1 MFAFQRRRN
10 LARGAVVTVTAGAVF
25 TAGLVGVPASGP
37 TSVKEA
43 AAASAEATSDGK
55 ALSEELAQAEAAAAG
70 KQVEAVNLRTE
81 RSETLANPDGTFTL
95 REYVQPVRTFK
106 NGTWASL
113 DTTLVQ
119 SPNGSWTPRASTADM
134 AFSDGGKGPF
144 ATLDRAGKQMSLSWP
159 GPGVLPEP
167 KVEGSTATYADVL
180 PGVDLTVTADTDGF
194 SHLLVVKTAQ
204 AARNPQLAEIDLPV
218 TTRGVEVRTQEGG
231 GLVAV
236 DEGAD
241 GPVFEA
247 AQPQMWD
254 SAGAASGT
262 QSSATQSSATQSSG
276 TQSSATQSSGTQ
288 SSLSAGGG
296 KADPVRGRGEDL
308 REGPGEGS
316 RVSPVKLGFRKGAM
330 VLTPDRKLLE
340 SATYPVYIDPV
351 TKTYTRSGW
360 TMVSSYFSSA
370 EFWKFSD
377 HEGVG
382 VCPRDVSA
390 LCASQTADDLKRQFY
405 AIPTGTLAGK
415 DIIDADFAITLANA
429 YNGTARP
436 VVLSR
441 VNSTGAAAI
450 SSATNWG
457 NQPSVKKTITSAS
470 TTARAGSCTATNQN
484 LRFDVKSTVQQAAD
498 SSWATTTF
506 RLAASNEDSYAYWN
520 RFCGNGQ
527 LEVKYNRLPP
537 QPSKAEMSI
546 SPGGKCVTGTGRPY
560 VDTPP
565 TMTAVIRD
573 YDHNDVAGKA
583 ETLRA
588 EFVLTR
594 YDSATA
600 KWIQVPS
607 FVTAPKSTYSDSS
620 NSQTGMA
627 KFSAKA
633 GVTGNPDNP
642 GAYTLLENVVYA
654 WQVRGSDGQG
664 WGPWSSPPPQACEF
678 ILDRTKPA
686 APTVTSTEYP
696 DDDAPHPGVGD
707 YGTFTFKSTSTD
719 VVSYRYEFQDG
730 TNGSVP
736 AQTGTGRPGTLRWAP
751 TGSGTQ
757 TLTVTAVDAAG
768 KSAVTPAGHSFV
780 VTDGR
785 APAAAWKLDDPA
797 TATAAAGR
805 AGDPSAAKGAGVT
818 FGATN
823 LGDKKSKV
831 ATSFNGSQ
839 NAYLSTSTPIVDTAK
854 SFSVSLWAYLPELPT
869 RDMTLVS
876 QDGTAEPGFVLGYD
890 GTTQKWEFRFPD
902 SGMDSLGEWR
912 VLDDTKAVANLWVH
926 LAAVYDAD
934 QRTMTLYKGD
944 KAAAAP
950 VQRRTS
956 WGAAGGLQMGRS
968 LALSGYTNHLKGSLS
983 AVRMYDRLLTAS
995 ELATVSESDP
1005 EQVGYWPLDEEANG
1019 VSPETDGGEGLAL
1032 SGGASVYRVADT
1044 VCDELDPT
1052 CTTVPAAPL
1061 WGDGHLQLD
1070 GTSGFAERGSGLV
1083 AAQGSFAVAA
1093 RARLASADP
1102 GKDQTVFALSGANG
1116 QAAVVRYSQAT
1127 KRWQLTV
1134 TDRDAGDAT
1143 PVTPEGPP
1151 SMPTPSSENSG
1162 DHLTLAY
1169 DAVFGEVKLYVN
1181 GQVSGVETLWPNTWD
1196 LSRVSIQVGRSL
1208 TGATGSDYFSGAL
1221 DEVSA
1226 YQGVVDQYRAVR
1238 IAAGVGDAT

>member
-1 MFAFQRRRN
+1 M
-10 LARGAVVTVTAGAVF
+10 ARGAIVTVTAGAVF
-25 TAGLVGVPASGP
+25 TAGLVGLPASGP
-37 TSVKEA
+37 ASIKEA
-43 AAASAEATSDGK
+43 AAVSESEASSDGK
-55 ALSEELAQAEAAAAG
+55 ALSEETAQAEAAEAG
-70 KQVEAVNLRTE
+70 KQVEALNLRTE

-95 REYVQPVRTFK
+95 REYVQPVRVFK
-106 NGTWASL
+106 NGKWASL
-113 DTTLVQ
+113 DTTLVRTA
-119 SPNGSWTPRASTADM
+119 NGTWTPKASTADM
-134 AFSDGGKGPF
+134 AFSNGGDGPF

-159 GPGVLPEP
+159 GGALPEP
-167 KVEGSTATYADVL
+167 EVEGSTVTYADVL
-180 PGVDLTVTADTDGF
+180 PDVDLTVTADTDGF
-194 SHLLVVKTAQ
+194 SHLLVVKTAE
-204 AARNPQLAEIDLPV
+204 AAENPLLSEISLPV
-218 TTRGVEVRTQEGG
+218 TTQGVQVRTQSGG

-236 DEGAD
+236 DEGSD

-254 SAGAASGT
+254 SAGTSGP
-262 QSSATQSSATQSSG
+262 QSGARVS
-276 TQSSATQSSGTQ
+276 
-288 SSLSAGGG
+288 GG
-296 KADPVRGRGEDL
+296 KIDPARGRGEDL

-316 RVSPVKLGFRKGAM
+316 RVSPVKVGFRKGAM
-330 VLTPDRKLLE
+330 VLTPDKKLLK
-340 SATYPVYIDPV
+340 SATYPLYIDPV

-360 TMVSSYFSSA
+360 TMVSSHFPEA

-382 VCPRDVSA
+382 RCPADISA
-390 LCASQTADDLKRQFY
+390 LCAGPDDRKRQFY
-405 AIPTGTLAGK
+405 AIPTGSLAGK
-415 DIIDADFAITLANA
+415 DIIEADFAITLANA
-429 YNGTARP
+429 YNGTARS

-441 VNSTGAAAI
+441 VNSTSAAAI
-450 SSATNWG
+450 SSATNWS

-484 LRFDVKSTVQQAAD
+484 LRFNVASAVQQAAD
-498 SSWATTTF
+498 SGWATTTF
-506 RLAASNEDSYAYWN
+506 RLASSEESSYAYWN

-537 QPSKAEMSI
+537 QPSRAEMSI
-546 SPGGKCVTGTGRPY
+546 SPGGKCVTGSARPY

-588 EFVLTR
+588 EFILTR

-607 FVTAPKSTYSDSS
+607 FVTNPKSTYSDPA

-633 GVTGNPDNP
+633 GLTGTADSP
-642 GAYTLLENVVYA
+642 GSYTLLENVIYA

-664 WGPWSSPPPQACEF
+664 WGPWSSAPPQACEF
-678 ILDRTKPA
+678 ILDKTTPA
-686 APTVTSTEYP
+686 APKVVSTEYP
-696 DDDAPHPGVGD
+696 DDDAPHAGVGD
-707 YGTFTFKSTSTD
+707 YGTFTFTSTSTD

-730 TNGSVP
+730 TNGSVT
-736 AQTGTGRPGTLRWAP
+736 AASGTGRPGTLRWAP
-751 TGSGTQ
+751 TTSGTQ
-757 TLTVTAVDAAG
+757 TLTVTSVDAAG
-768 KSAVTPAGHSFV
+768 KSAQSLAGHSFV
-780 VTDGR
+780 VTNGR
-785 APAAAWKLDDPA
+785 APASAWKLDDPA

-805 AGDPSAAKGAGVT
+805 AGDPPAAKGDGVT
-818 FGATN
+818 FGVTN
-823 LGDKKSKV
+823 LGDMKARI

-839 NAYLSTSTPIVDTAK
+839 DAHLSTSTPVVDTSK

-876 QDGTAEPGFVLGYD
+876 QDGTAEPGFALGYD
-890 GTTQKWEFRFPD
+890 GATQKWEFRFPD
-902 SGMDSLGEWR
+902 SGMDALGEWR
-912 VLDDTKAVANLWVH
+912 VLDSTKVVANLWVN
-926 LAAVYDAD
+926 LAAAYDAD
-934 QRTMTLYKGD
+934 QHTLTLYKGG
-944 KAAAAP
+944 KAVGTP

-956 WGAAGGLQMGRS
+956 WNATGGLQMGRS

-983 AVRMYDRLLTAS
+983 SVQVYDRLLSAEELATAS
-995 ELATVSESDP
+995 EADP
-1005 EQVGYWPLDEEANG
+1005 EQVGYWPLDEATDG
-1019 VSPETDGGEGLAL
+1019 VSPEAGGGAGLAL
-1032 SGGASVYRVADT
+1032 SGGASVYQVADA

-1070 GTSGFAERGSGLV
+1070 GTSGFAERGSGLF

-1102 GKDQTVFALSGANG
+1102 GKDQTVFALSGVNG

-1127 KRWQLTV
+1127 KRWQLSV
-1134 TDRDAGDAT
+1134 TDRDAADAT
-1143 PVTPEGPP
+1143 VATPAGPD
-1151 SMPTPSSENSG
+1151 SMPSPSAENSG
-1162 DHLTLAY
+1162 DHLILAY

-1181 GQVSGVETLWPNTWD
+1181 GQLSGVETLWPNTWD
-1196 LSRVSIQVGRSL
+1196 FSTVGIQVGRSL
-1208 TGATGSDYFSGAL
+1208 TGSTGSAFFSGAL

-1238 IAAGVGDAT
+1238 ISAGVGDAT

>member
-1 MFAFQRRRN
+1 MFAFTRRRN
-10 LARGAVVTVTAGAVF
+10 MARGAVVAMTAGAVF

-37 TSVKEA
+37 VSLNEA
-43 AAASAEATSDGK
+43 VAASGDESTSDGK
-55 ALSEELAQAEAAAAG
+55 AISEEAAQAEAAKAG
-70 KQVEAVNLRTE
+70 KQVEVVNLRTE

-95 REYVQPVRTFK
+95 REYVQPVRVLR

-119 SPNGSWTPRASTADM
+119 SPNGSWTPKASTADM
-134 AFSDGGKGPF
+134 AISNGGVGPF

-159 GPGVLPEP
+159 GGPLPKP
-167 KVEGSTATYADVL
+167 RVEGSTATYADVL
-180 PGVDLTVTADTDGF
+180 PGVDLTVTADGDGF
-194 SHLLVVKTAQ
+194 SHLLVVKTPE
-204 AARNPQLAEIDLPV
+204 AAENPRLAEISLPV
-218 TTRGVEVRTQEGG
+218 TTRGVEVRTQSGG

-236 DEGAD
+236 DEGSD

-247 AQPQMWD
+247 PQPQMWD
-254 SAGAASGT
+254 SAGVAPTST
-262 QSSATQSSATQSSG
+262 TSSASPGQRSSG
-276 TQSSATQSSGTQ
+276 KGTVK
-288 SSLSAGGG
+288 G
-296 KADPVRGRGEDL
+296 DPARGRGEDL
-308 REGPGEGS
+308 RDGPGEAS
-316 RVSPVKLGFRKGAM
+316 RVAPLKLGFRGGAM
-330 VLTPDRKLLE
+330 VLTPNKKLLKT
-340 SATYPVYIDPV
+340 ATYPLYIDPV

-360 TMVSSYFSSA
+360 TMVSSQFPEA

-382 VCPRDVSA
+382 RCPADISV
-390 LCASQTADDLKRQFY
+390 LCASNDDRKRQFY

-415 DIIDADFAITLANA
+415 DIIEADFAITLANA
-429 YNGTARP
+429 YNGTARS

-470 TTARAGSCTATNQN
+470 TTARAGSCTSTNQN
-484 LRFDVKSTVQQAAD
+484 LRFDVKSAVQQAAD

-506 RLAASNEDSYAYWN
+506 RLAASDESSYAYWN

-546 SPGGKCVTGTGRPY
+546 SPGGKCVTGSARPY

-565 TMTAVIRD
+565 TMTAVLRD
-573 YDHNDVAGKA
+573 YDHNDVSGKA

-588 EFVLTR
+588 EFLLTR
-594 YDSATA
+594 HDSATG

-607 FVTAPKSTYSDSS
+607 FVTNPKSTYSDPA

-633 GVTGNPDNP
+633 GLTGTAESP
-642 GAYTLLENVVYA
+642 GSYTLLENVIYA

-664 WGPWSSPPPQACEF
+664 WGPWSSAPPQACEF
-678 ILDRTKPA
+678 ILDKTTPA
-686 APTVTSTEYP
+686 APKVTSTEYP
-696 DDDAPHPGVGD
+696 DDDAPHTGVGD
-707 YGTFTFKSTSTD
+707 YGTFTFTSTSTD

-730 TNGSVP
+730 TNGSVAANSGP
-736 AQTGTGRPGTLRWAP
+736 GRQGTLRWAP
-751 TGSGTQ
+751 TTSGTQ
-757 TLTVTAVDAAG
+757 TLTVTSVDAAG
-768 KSAVTPAGHSFV
+768 KSAQSPAGYSFV
-780 VTDGR
+780 VTNGR

-797 TATAAAGR
+797 NATTAAGR

-818 FGATN
+818 FGVTN
-823 LGDKKSKV
+823 LGDMKTRV

-839 NAYLSTSTPIVDTAK
+839 DAHLSTATPVVDTSK

-869 RDMTLVS
+869 RDMALVS
-876 QDGTAEPGFVLGYD
+876 QDGTAEPGFALGYD
-890 GTTQKWEFRFPD
+890 GATQKWEFSFPD
-902 SGMDSLGEWR
+902 SGMDALGEWR
-912 VLDDTKAVANLWVH
+912 VLDNTKAAPKLWVN

-934 QRTMTLYKGD
+934 QHTMTLYKGG
-944 KAAAAP
+944 KAAATP
-950 VQRRTS
+950 VQRHTS
-956 WGAAGGLQMGRS
+956 WNATGGLQMGRS
-968 LALSGYTNHLKGSLS
+968 LALSSYKNHLEGALS
-983 AVRMYDRLLTAS
+983 SVQVYDRLLSAEELATAS
-995 ELATVSESDP
+995 EADP
-1005 EQVGYWPLDEEANG
+1005 EQVGYWPLDEATG
-1019 VSPETDGGEGLAL
+1019 GTSPEVGGGEGLAL

-1070 GTSGFAERGSGLV
+1070 GTSGFAERGTGLF

-1102 GKDQTVFALSGANG
+1102 GKDQTVFALSGVNG
-1116 QAAVVRYSQAT
+1116 QAAVVRYSKAT
-1127 KRWQLTV
+1127 KRWQLSV

-1143 PVTPEGPP
+1143 VVTPVGPD
-1151 SMPTPSSENSG
+1151 SMPSPSAENSG
-1162 DHLTLAY
+1162 DHLILAY

-1181 GQVSGVETLWPNTWD
+1181 GQLSGVETLWPNSWD
-1196 LSRVSIQVGRSL
+1196 FSSVSIQVGRSL
-1208 TGATGSDYFSGAL
+1208 TGTTGSGYFSGAL

-1238 IAAGVGDAT
+1238 ISVGVGDAT

>member
-1 MFAFQRRRN
+1 MVALKRRRS
-10 LARGAVVTVTAGAVF
+10 LARGVVVTVTAGAVF

-43 AAASAEATSDGK
+43 VAASEGEATSDGK
-55 ALSEELAQAEAAAAG
+55 ALSEEAAQAEAAEAG

-95 REYVQPVRTFK
+95 REYVQPVRVFK
-106 NGTWASL
+106 NGKWAPL

-119 SPNGSWTPRASTADM
+119 SPNGSWTPKASTADM
-134 AFSDGGKGPF
+134 AISNGGEGPF

-159 GPGVLPEP
+159 GPGALPKP

-180 PGVDLTVTADTDGF
+180 PGVDLTVTADADGF
-194 SHLLVVKTAQ
+194 SHLLVVKTPE
-204 AARNPQLAEIDLPV
+204 AAENPRLAEIDLPV
-218 TTRGVEVRTQEGG
+218 TTRGVEVQTQSGG

-236 DEGAD
+236 DKGSD

-254 SAGAASGT
+254 SAGASGA
-262 QSSATQSSATQSSG
+262 QSSPSARGDKT
-276 TQSSATQSSGTQ
+276 
-288 SSLSAGGG
+288 
-296 KADPVRGRGEDL
+296 DPARGRGEDL

-316 RVSPVKLGFRKGAM
+316 RVSPVQLGFRKGAM
-330 VLTPDRKLLE
+330 VLTPDKKLLK
-340 SATYPVYIDPV
+340 SATYPLYIDPV

-360 TMVSSYFSSA
+360 TMVSSYYSTA

-382 VCPRDVSA
+382 RCPADVSA
-390 LCASQTADDLKRQFY
+390 LCASSDDRKRQFY

-415 DIIDADFAITLANA
+415 DIIEADFAITLANA
-429 YNGTARP
+429 YNGTARS

-450 SSATNWG
+450 NSATNWD

-470 TTARAGSCTATNQN
+470 TTARAGSCTSTNQN
-484 LRFDVKSTVQQAAD
+484 LRFDVKSAVQQAAD

-506 RLAASNEDSYAYWN
+506 RLASSDESSYAYWN

-527 LEVKYNRLPP
+527 LEVTYNRLPP

-546 SPGGKCVTGTGRPY
+546 SPGGKCVTGSARPY

-588 EFVLTR
+588 EFLLSR
-594 YDSATA
+594 LDAATG

-607 FVTAPKSTYSDSS
+607 FVTDPKSTYSDPA

-627 KFSAKA
+627 KFSSKA
-633 GVTGNPDNP
+633 SLTGTPTKPVT
-642 GAYTLLENVVYA
+642 YTLLENVVYA

-664 WGPWSSPPPQACEF
+664 WGAWSSAPPQACEF
-678 ILDRTKPA
+678 VYDKTKPA
-686 APTVTSTEYP
+686 APTVTSTDYP
-696 DDDAPHPGVGD
+696 DDDAPHAGVGD
-707 YGTFTFKSTSTD
+707 YGTFTFTSTSTD

-730 TNGSVP
+730 TNGTVP
-736 AQTGTGRPGTLRWAP
+736 AQSGTGRPATLRWPP
-751 TGSGTQ
+751 TRSGSH

-768 KSAVTPAGHSFV
+768 KSAESPGGYSFV
-780 VTDGR
+780 VANGR

-818 FGATN
+818 FGVTN
-823 LGDKKSKV
+823 LGDMKDKV

-839 NAYLSTSTPIVDTAK
+839 DAHLSTTTPVVDTAK
-854 SFSVSLWAYLPELPT
+854 SFSVSVWAYLPELAT

-876 QDGTAEPGFVLGYD
+876 QDGTAEPGFTLGYD
-890 GTTQKWEFRFPD
+890 GTTQKWEFSFPG

-912 VLDDTKAVANLWVH
+912 VLDDTKAVANLWVN

-934 QRTMTLYKGD
+934 QHTMTLYKGG

-956 WGAAGGLQMGRS
+956 WSATGGLQMGRS
-968 LALSGYTNHLKGSLS
+968 LALAGYTNHLKGSLS
-983 AVRMYDRLLTAS
+983 AVQVYDRLLS
-995 ELATVSESDP
+995 QEELAAASESDP
-1005 EQVGYWPLDEEANG
+1005 DQVGYWPLDEAVDG
-1019 VSPETDGGEGLAL
+1019 VSPEADGGEGLAL
-1032 SGGASVYRVADT
+1032 STGASIYKVQDT

-1070 GTSGFAERGSGLV
+1070 GTSGYAERNSGLF

-1102 GKDQTVFALSGANG
+1102 GKDQTVFSLAGVNG

-1127 KRWQLTV
+1127 KRYQLAL
-1134 TDRDAGDAT
+1134 TDRDSADAT
-1143 PVTPEGPP
+1143 TVTPAGPP
-1151 SMPTPSSENSG
+1151 SMPSPNTENSG

-1181 GQVSGVETLWPNTWD
+1181 GQLSGIETLWPNTWD
-1196 LSRVSIQVGRSL
+1196 FSGVSIQVGRSL
-1208 TGATGSDYFSGAL
+1208 TGATGSEYFSGAL

>member
-1 MFAFQRRRN
+1 MT
-10 LARGAVVTVTAGAVF
+10 VTVGAVF
-25 TAGLVGVPASGP
+25 TAGLVGVPESGP
-37 TSVKEA
+37 TSLKEA
-43 AAASAEATSDGK
+43 VAASEGEATSDGK
-55 ALSEELAQAEAAAAG
+55 ALSEDAAQAEAAASG
-70 KQVEAVNLRTE
+70 EQVEALNLRTE

-95 REYVQPVRTFK
+95 REYVQPVRVFK

-119 SPNGSWTPRASTADM
+119 STNGSWTPKASTAAM
-134 AFSDGGKGPF
+134 AISDGGEGPF
-144 ATLDRAGKQMSLSWP
+144 ATLDQAGKQMSLSWP
-159 GPGVLPEP
+159 GPGPLPKP
-167 KVEGSTATYADVL
+167 KVDGSTATYADVL
-180 PGVDLTVTADTDGF
+180 PGVDLTVTADVDGF
-194 SHLLVVKTAQ
+194 SHLLVVKNAE
-204 AARNPQLAEIDLPV
+204 AAENPQLAEISLPV
-218 TTRGVEVRTQEGG
+218 TTRGVTVRTQAGG

-236 DEGAD
+236 DDGSA

-254 SAGAASGT
+254 SAEGIAESPAATASGP
-262 QSSATQSSATQSSG
+262 QRSPDSGSASG
-276 TQSSATQSSGTQ
+276 KSRT
-288 SSLSAGGG
+288 
-296 KADPVRGRGEDL
+296 DPARGRAEDL

-316 RVSPVKLGFRKGAM
+316 RVSPVKLGFRGGAM
-330 VLTPDRKLLE
+330 VLTPDEKLLK
-340 SATYPVYIDPV
+340 SATYPLYIDPV

-360 TMVSSYFSSA
+360 TMVSSHFSTA

-382 VCPRDVSA
+382 RCPADVSA
-390 LCASQTADDLKRQFY
+390 LCASDDDRKRQFY

-415 DIIDADFAITLANA
+415 DIIDADFAITLADA
-429 YNGTARP
+429 YNGTARS

-484 LRFDVKSTVQQAAD
+484 LRFSVTSAVQQAAD

-506 RLAASNEDSYAYWN
+506 RLAASEESDYAYWN

-527 LEVKYNRLPP
+527 LEVKYNRVPP
-537 QPSKAEMSI
+537 QPSKAEMTL
-546 SPGGKCVTGTGRPY
+546 SPGGKCVSGAGRPY
-560 VDTPP
+560 VDSVP
-565 TMTAVIRD
+565 TMSAVIRD
-573 YDHNDVAGKA
+573 FDHNDVAGKA
-583 ETLRA
+583 ETLSA
-588 EFVLTR
+588 QFVLSKL
-594 YDSATA
+594 DSATG
-600 KWIQVPS
+600 KWAQVQVP
-607 FVTAPKSTYSDSS
+607 FQTAPKTSYSDPAD
-620 NSQTGMA
+620 SQTGMA

-633 GVTGNPDNP
+633 GLTGMYSAPK
-642 GAYTLLENVVYA
+642 TFSLEENVVYA
-654 WQVRGSDGQG
+654 WQARGYDGVG
-664 WGPWSSPPPQACEF
+664 WGAWSSVPPNACEF
-678 ILDRTKPA
+678 VLDKTTPA

-707 YGTFTFKSTSTD
+707 YGTFTFTSNSTD

-730 TNGSVP
+730 TNGSVS
-736 AQTGTGRPGTLRWAP
+736 AQSGTGKPGTLRWTP
-751 TGSGTQ
+751 TSSGTQ
-757 TLTVTAVDAAG
+757 TLTVTSVDAAG
-768 KSAVTPAGHSFV
+768 KSATSPAGYSFV
-780 VTDGR
+780 VTNGR

-805 AGDPSAAKGAGVT
+805 AGDPSAAKGTGVT
-818 FGATN
+818 FGVTK
-823 LGDKKSKV
+823 LGDMKKKV
-831 ATSFNGSQ
+831 ATSFDGSQ
-839 NAYLSTSTPIVDTAK
+839 NAHLSTPTPVVDTSK
-854 SFSVSLWAYLPELPT
+854 SFSVSVWAYLPELPA

-890 GTTQKWEFRFPD
+890 GTAQKWEFSFPG

-912 VLDDTKAVANLWVH
+912 VLDDTKAVANLWVN

-934 QRTMTLYKGD
+934 KRTMTLYKGG

-956 WGAAGGLQMGRS
+956 WGATGGLQMGRS
-968 LALSGYTNHLKGSLS
+968 LSLSGYTNPLRGTLS
-983 AVRMYDRLLTAS
+983 AVQVYDRLLTEP

-1005 EQVGYWPLDEEANG
+1005 VRAGYWPLDEETNG
-1019 VSPETDGGEGLAL
+1019 RSPEAGGGEGLAL
-1032 SGGASVYRVADT
+1032 SGGASIYRVSDT

-1070 GTSGFAERGSGLV
+1070 GTSGFAERGSGLF
-1083 AAQGSFAVAA
+1083 AEQGSFAVAA
-1093 RARLASADP
+1093 RARLASAAP
-1102 GKDQTVFALSGANG
+1102 VRNQTVFALAGANG
-1116 QAAVVRYSQAT
+1116 QAAVVRYSPAT
-1127 KRWQLTV
+1127 QRWQLAV
-1134 TDRDAGDAT
+1134 TDRDASDAT
-1143 PVTPEGPP
+1143 TTTPAGPA
-1151 SMPTPSSENSG
+1151 SMPLPNTEKAG
-1162 DHLTLAY
+1162 DHLILAY

-1181 GQVSGVETLWPNTWD
+1181 GQLSGVETLWPNIWD
-1196 LSRVSIQVGRSL
+1196 LSAVSVQVGRSL
-1208 TGATGSDYFSGAL
+1208 TGTTGGEYFSGAL

-1226 YQGVVDQYRAVR
+1226 YQGVVDQYRASL